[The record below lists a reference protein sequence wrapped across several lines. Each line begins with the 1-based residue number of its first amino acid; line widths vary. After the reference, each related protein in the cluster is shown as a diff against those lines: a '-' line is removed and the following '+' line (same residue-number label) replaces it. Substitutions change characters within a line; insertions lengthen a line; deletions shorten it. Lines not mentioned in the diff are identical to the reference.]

1 VRRRQTTQ
9 LRCVVWSVAVG
20 RRREE
25 RPRNAW
31 SLSSSCPEWDLCR
44 HLTFGHP
51 SNLQSAVSLAEEYDA
66 FECANGKG
74 GKRKPDGMAASLGGN
89 DQAGIVAPLQV
100 PKVAKASPSG
110 ASRPEGKGGMAQQV
124 EDLSAQLAEM
134 ARVVQGLSQQGGNRR
149 PTDGQGS
156 QRQDRGCYHCEKFGH
171 FKRECPEL
179 RQERNQA
186 KAEN

>member
-1 VRRRQTTQ
+1 MVMEQFLSGVGERD
-9 LRCVVWSVAVG
+9 LR
-20 RRREE
+20 
-25 RPRNAW
+25 
-31 SLSSSCPEWDLCR
+31 R

-51 SNLQSAVSLAEEYDA
+51 RNLQSAISLAEEYDA
-66 FECANGKG
+66 FECTNSRG
-74 GKRKPDGMAASLGGN
+74 GKRKPEGLTAALGGS
-89 DQAGIVAPLQV
+89 DQAAVVAPLQV
-100 PKVAKASPSG
+100 PKAAKASPSG
-110 ASRPEGKGGMAQQV
+110 ASRPEGKGGLAQQV

-134 ARVVQGLSQQGGNRR
+134 ARLVQGLSQQGGNGR
-149 PTDGQGS
+149 PTGGQGS